1 MSLSARSAPTMFG
14 AILAAWALLAAA
26 GCGPAETGAESGPVA
41 RTAMAA
47 VVDTEI
53 VTAERVEVTVRSVGT
68 VRAID
73 EADLCVEVAGK
84 VSEIHYEEG
93 TAVAAGDLLVVIDE
107 ERAQL
112 NVNQAR
118 SRLETLVVSVRRA
131 DAEVEQA
138 RATLENGEETFRR
151 KEKLF
156 AKGAETRAVLLDAKA
171 AFEEAKAAHAAAEAA
186 RAEIVA
192 GQAEASDALKLA
204 QKALRDHRITAP
216 FDGVLG
222 ERIVSIGDFL
232 DVGQSVATLST
243 TDPIHVEFTVPERHR
258 EKVTAGQEVDVEV
271 DALPGKIFRG
281 EVVFIAPTLDRATRT
296 VKVKALFENEE
307 KSLKAGFFC
316 HVRLIVD
323 RAEEAAVLSEEAILP
338 RENAFFV
345 YVVEE
350 GKAVLTEVKKGERLE
365 GRVQILGGVEP
376 GDEVIT
382 AGIQKVSDGVPV
394 SPRAKSDGT
403 SAEQRRNEASEVE
416 E

>member
-1 MSLSARSAPTMFG
+1 MSLSARSARTTTC
-14 AILAAWALLAAA
+14 ALLAVWALLIAA
-26 GCGPAETGAESGPVA
+26 GCGPDETAPPNAPGA

-53 VTAERVEVTVRSVGT
+53 VVAERVEVTVRSVGT

-84 VSEIHYEEG
+84 VAAINYAEG
-93 TAVAAGDLLVVIDE
+93 TTVSLGDLLVVIDE
-107 ERAQL
+107 ERALL
-112 NVNQAR
+112 NVNQAC
-118 SRLETLVVSVRRA
+118 SRRETLVVSVQRA
-131 DAEVEQA
+131 AADVEKA
-138 RATLENGEETFRR
+138 RAVLANAEETFQR
-151 KEKLF
+151 KKALL
-156 AKGAETRAVLLDAKA
+156 AKGAETGAVFLDAKA
-171 AFEEAKAAHAAAEAA
+171 AFETAKAAHAAAGAA

-192 GQAEASDALKLA
+192 TQAEASDALKLA
-204 QKALRDHRITAP
+204 EKTLRDHRITAP

-243 TDPIHVEFTVPERHR
+243 TDPIHVEFTVPERYR
-258 EKVTAGQEVDVEV
+258 RKVTAGQEVDVRVE
-271 DALPGKIFRG
+271 AFPETTFRG
-281 EVVFIAPTLDRATRT
+281 RVVFIAPTLDRSTRT
-296 VKVKALFENEE
+296 VKVKALFENGRNA
-307 KSLKAGFFC
+307 LKPGFFC

-345 YVVEE
+345 YIVED
-350 GKAVLTEVKKGERLE
+350 GRAVLTEVKKGERLE
-365 GRVQILGGVEP
+365 GRVQILGGVAP

-394 SPRAKSDGT
+394 RVRAKS
-403 SAEQRRNEASEVE
+403 EEAPEESGRKQSSEVE